1 TTPAQKPRGEHSST
15 FSGGLWLV
23 PGAWGTVIRT
33 SVAPSFASFDMGL
46 CPCSVKR
53 PTRPKFRA
61 ERNQRTSALSRR
73 SLLATSPP
81 AHPPSARR
89 DAPDAG
95 GRHHGRPAPRRARR
109 R

>member
-1 TTPAQKPRGEHSST
+1 PAQKPRGEHSST

-53 PTRPKFRA
+53 PTRPKSLA
-61 ERNQRTSALSRR
+61 ERKRRTYASPRR
-73 SLLATSPP
+73 SLLATS
-81 AHPPSARR
+81 RR
-89 DAPDAG
+89 AFLRSERRVGPYAG
-95 GRHHGRPAPRRARR
+95 SRRNGRPARARARR
-109 R
+109 G